1 MSPRCSYKEIRKVK
15 IRLHAVYIHEVYL
28 DTLFLLAALGLGI
41 QEGPLQCESE
51 HYQWCGKKE

>member
-1 MSPRCSYKEIRKVK
+1 MK

>member
-15 IRLHAVYIHEVYL
+15 IRLHAANIHEVYL
-28 DTLFLLAALGLGI
+28 DTLLLLAALGLGI